1 MSSAHTRPYSHILSE
16 EVVQMRLRRRE
27 VDRVREQTMDFM
39 NSENTNKEKSPCPPE
54 SKEHGKK

>member
-1 MSSAHTRPYSHILSE
+1 
-16 EVVQMRLRRRE
+16 MRLRRRE
-27 VDRVREQTMDFM
+27 VDRVREQTMDFR